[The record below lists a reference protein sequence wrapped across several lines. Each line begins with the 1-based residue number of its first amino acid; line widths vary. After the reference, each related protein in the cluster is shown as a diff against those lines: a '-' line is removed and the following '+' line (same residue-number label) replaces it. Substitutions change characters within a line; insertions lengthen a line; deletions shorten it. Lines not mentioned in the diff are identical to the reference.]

1 MALAIVLL
9 CVNAVQALFNAYQD
23 YSTAKTMSSISGML
37 PNDCVIV
44 RDGTNV
50 TVKSEELVTGDLLR
64 ITMGMKVPADLRIIE
79 ASADLGFDR
88 AVLTGESE
96 PIAGSTTLTD
106 ENFLETKN
114 IAMQGTLCVGGS
126 GFGLVVQTGD
136 KTVFG
141 RISKLSQGK
150 KEGKT
155 TLEREIFHFV
165 RIIICLALST
175 CVIVIILWGAWLR
188 KDHPRWINTSLL
200 IVDVVS
206 VCVAF
211 VPEGLPMAVTIS
223 LTIIANKMKASN
235 VLCKSLATVETL
247 GAVNLI
253 CSDKTGTLT
262 MNKMFVVTSGVG
274 QQEWTPEEAH
284 DAYIAAKGDRGS
296 PISLLHSVASLCC
309 TATFDAATLNLPM
322 SERKMFGDATDCAV
336 LRFSEVISPITIVR
350 ENWTKIFE
358 IPFNSKNKFM
368 LRLMQPNNQE
378 ALLDAVTPAESS
390 QFTPADHCLTLKGA
404 PDVLMSRCNRM
415 LLPSGDIVELDA
427 GHKQSIEALQ
437 AKWSATGLRVIM
449 FARKMLPRSD
459 FSKELGGPET
469 SFYADFVEASSRKD
483 MVCIGLVG
491 IVDPPRGDIPEVV
504 AICRGA
510 GIRFFMVTGDFKL
523 TAAAIARQVG
533 IITASAVHGLE
544 DLERNFVLA
553 QHSAF
558 SGAIVLSGPELITL
572 NESQWNQLCQ
582 YEEVVFARTT
592 PEQKLRIVKEFQSR
606 QNIVA
611 MTGDG
616 VNDAPSLKAADIG
629 IAMAGGSD
637 VGKSIDT
644 AGTIQI
650 LTACSN

>member
-1 MALAIVLL
+1 
-9 CVNAVQALFNAYQD
+9 
-23 YSTAKTMSSISGML
+23 MSSISGML

-50 TVKSEELVTGDLLR
+50 TVKSESLVVGDLLR
-64 ITMGMKVPADLRIIE
+64 ITMGMKLPADIRLIESSADLR
-79 ASADLGFDR
+79 FDR

-96 PIAGSTTLTD
+96 PIAASTNMTD

-126 GFGLVVQTGD
+126 GLGIAVQTGD

-155 TLEREIFHFV
+155 TLEREILRFV
-165 RIIICLALST
+165 RIIVCLALTT
-175 CVIVIILWGAWLR
+175 CVIVLILWGAWLR
-188 KDHPRWINTSLL
+188 KDHPHWIGTSLL
-200 IVDVVS
+200 IVDIVS

-262 MNKMFVVTSGVG
+262 MNKMFVVKSGIG
-274 QQEWTPEEAH
+274 EAESTPEEAH
-284 DAYIAAKGDRGS
+284 DAYKAAKSERGS
-296 PISLLHSVASLCC
+296 PISVLHAVASLCC
-309 TATFDAATLNLPM
+309 TATFDAATLDLPL

-336 LRFSEVISPITIVR
+336 LRFSEVISPIAMVR

-368 LRLMQPNNQE
+368 LRLMQPTSKE
-378 ALLDAVTPAESS
+378 ALLDAITPTETT
-390 QFTPADHCLTLKGA
+390 QTGTEDYCMTLKGA
-404 PDVLMSRCNRM
+404 PDVLMSRCDRV
-415 LLPSGDIVELDA
+415 LLPSGEIVPLDA
-427 GHKQSIEALQ
+427 TQRESIEALQ
-437 AKWSATGLRVIM
+437 SKWSATGLRVLM
-449 FARKMLPRSD
+449 FARKMMQRSE
-459 FSKELGGPET
+459 FSKELGTPET
-469 SFYADFVEASSRKD
+469 APFADFVEASAREK

-491 IVDPPRGDIPEVV
+491 IVDPPKDDIPEVV
-504 AICRGA
+504 ATCRGA

-533 IITASAVHGLE
+533 IITCGEVHGLD
-544 DLERNFVLA
+544 DLDRQKIVAPSTEY
-553 QHSAF
+553 

-572 NESQWNQLCQ
+572 SESQWNQLCQ
-582 YEEVVFARTT
+582 YQEVVFARTT

-637 VGKSIDT
+637 VGMF
-644 AGTIQI
+644 
-650 LTACSN
+650 L